1 MWTPAVPQELDDR
14 NHDGKANATDC
25 AKNGD
30 ARETDDRK
38 PELLA
43 LNPIESAQT
52 RHLDQADRRGDDD
65 ACQRRIGKMLQEA
78 RSGDQEEGDGKRAH
92 NPGQLRPRSRRFR
105 HRSARRTAADGK
117 SLEKSGGEVCGAEST
132 IS

>member
-1 MWTPAVPQELDDR
+1 MTPAVPQELDDR
-14 NHDGKANATDC
+14 NHDREANARDC

-43 LNPIESAQT
+43 LNPIKSAQT

-65 ACQRRIGKMLQEA
+65 AYQRHIGKMLQEA
-78 RSGDQEEGDGKRAH
+78 RSGDQEEATASAPTTPVNCVRDPAASATGVRDELLLMG
-92 NPGQLRPRSRRFR
+92 NPWKNPAARFATP
-105 HRSARRTAADGK
+105 S
-117 SLEKSGGEVCGAEST
+117 SI